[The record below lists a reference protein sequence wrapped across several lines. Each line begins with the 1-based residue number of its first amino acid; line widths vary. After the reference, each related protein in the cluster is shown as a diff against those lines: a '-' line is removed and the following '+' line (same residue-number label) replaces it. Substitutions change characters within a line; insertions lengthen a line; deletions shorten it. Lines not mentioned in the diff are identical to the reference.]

1 MTKPDEPAVSLPCN
15 HNSKYGTITLKD
27 EGVCIRLRSNNPFS
41 DDSKSELI
49 KYQDILSV
57 RYDKGF
63 TLSRWPK
70 LYIETATLS
79 MKIEINVA
87 DRDLL
92 KQFVDKLNYRILK
105 VKTSEIK
112 TQQAPKQ
119 TLAEKLK
126 EAKELLDIGALSQ
139 EEFDEIK
146 QRYLKE
152 F

>member
-1 MTKPDEPAVSLPCN
+1 MTKPEEQAISLPCN
-15 HNSKYGTITLKD
+15 HNSKYGTVTLKD

-41 DDSKSELI
+41 NDSSELI
-49 KYQDILSV
+49 KYLDILSV

-70 LYIETATLS
+70 LYIETATIS
-79 MKIEINVA
+79 MKIGINVA

-92 KQFVDKLNYRILK
+92 KQFVDKLNSRILDE
-105 VKTSEIK
+105 TSEVK
-112 TQQAPKQ
+112 TQQTPKQ

-146 QRYLKE
+146 QRYLKD

>member
-1 MTKPDEPAVSLPCN
+1 MTKPGEQAISLPCN
-15 HNSKYGTITLKD
+15 HNSKYGTVTLKD
-27 EGVCIRLRSNNPFS
+27 EGVCIRLRSNNPFAN
-41 DDSKSELI
+41 DSKSELI

-70 LYIETATLS
+70 LYIETTTLS
-79 MKIEINVA
+79 IKIGINVA

-92 KQFVDKLNYRILK
+92 KQFVDKLNSRILD
-105 VKTSEIK
+105 KTSKIK
-112 TQQAPKQ
+112 TQETPKQ

-126 EAKELLDIGALSQ
+126 EAKELLDSGALSQ

>member
-1 MTKPDEPAVSLPCN
+1 MTKPEEQAISLPCN
-15 HNSKYGTITLKD
+15 HNSKYGTVTLKD
-27 EGVCIRLRSNNPFS
+27 EGVCIILRSNNPFA

-70 LYIETATLS
+70 LYIETTTFS
-79 MKIEINVA
+79 KKIGINVT

-92 KQFVDKLNYRILK
+92 KQFVDKLNSRILE
-105 VKTSEIK
+105 VKTSEVK
-112 TQQAPKQ
+112 TQEIPEQ

-126 EAKELLDIGALSQ
+126 EAKD
-139 EEFDEIK
+139 
-146 QRYLKE
+146 LKD

>member
-1 MTKPDEPAVSLPCN
+1 MTKIEETASLPCN
-15 HNSKYGTITLKD
+15 DNSNYGTVTLKE
-27 EGVCIRLRSNNPFS
+27 EGVCISLRSNNPFS
-41 DDSKSELI
+41 KAVKDELI
-49 KYQDILSV
+49 KYDDILSV

-63 TLSRWPK
+63 ILSRWPK
-70 LYIETATLS
+70 LYIETGTIS
-79 MKIEINVA
+79 KKVSINVA
-87 DRDLL
+87 DIDEL
-92 KQFVDKLNYRILK
+92 KRFVDKLNSHIVEVRARENTPNK
-105 VKTSEIK
+105 
-112 TQQAPKQ
+112 

>member
-1 MTKPDEPAVSLPCN
+1 MPKPEEPAVSLPCN
-15 HNSKYGTITLKD
+15 HNSKYGTVTLKD

-41 DDSKSELI
+41 NDSKGELI
-49 KYQDILSV
+49 KYPDILSV
-57 RYDKGF
+57 HYDKGF

-70 LYIETATLS
+70 LYIKTATLS
-79 MKIEINVA
+79 MKIGINVA

-92 KQFVDKLNYRILK
+92 GQFVDKLNSRILDETSE
-105 VKTSEIK
+105 VKTQE
-112 TQQAPKQ
+112 TPKK

>member
-1 MTKPDEPAVSLPCN
+1 MTETKEQNTSLPCN
-15 HNSKYGTITLKD
+15 DNSKYGTVILKD
-27 EGVCIRLRSNNPFS
+27 EGVCIKLRSNNPFS
-41 DDSKSELI
+41 NGSDTELI
-49 KYQDILSV
+49 KYTDILSV

-70 LYIETATLS
+70 LYIETSTFS
-79 MKIEINVA
+79 KKISINVA
-87 DRDLL
+87 ERDLL
-92 KQFVDKLNYRILK
+92 KQFVDELNSHIL
-105 VKTSEIK
+105 EIK
-112 TQQAPKQ
+112 TQEKPPEQS
-119 TLAEKLK
+119 LGEKLK

>member
-1 MTKPDEPAVSLPCN
+1 MTELKEQTTSLPCN
-15 HNSKYGTITLKD
+15 DNSKYGTVILKD
-27 EGVCIRLRSNNPFS
+27 EGVCIKLRSNNPFS
-41 DDSKSELI
+41 NDSDTELI
-49 KYQDILSV
+49 KYTDILSV

-70 LYIETATLS
+70 LYIETATFS
-79 MKIEINVA
+79 KKIGINVA
-87 DRDLL
+87 ERDLL
-92 KQFVDKLNYRILK
+92 KKFVDELNSHIR
-105 VKTSEIK
+105 EIK
-112 TQQAPKQ
+112 TQEKPSEQS
-119 TLAEKLK
+119 LGEKLK

>member
-1 MTKPDEPAVSLPCN
+1 MPCN
-15 HNSKYGTITLKD
+15 DNSKYGTVILKD
-27 EGVCIRLRSNNPFS
+27 KGVCIKLRSNNPFS
-41 DDSKSELI
+41 NDSNSELI
-49 KYQDILSV
+49 KYTDILSV

-70 LYIETATLS
+70 LYIETSTIS
-79 MKIEINVA
+79 KKISINVA
-87 DRDLL
+87 ERDLL
-92 KQFVDKLNYRILK
+92 KQFVDELNSHIQ
-105 VKTSEIK
+105 EIK
-112 TQQAPKQ
+112 TQEKPPEQS
-119 TLAEKLK
+119 LGEKLK

>member
-1 MTKPDEPAVSLPCN
+1 MTKPDEPSVSLPCN
-15 HNSKYGTITLKD
+15 HNSKYGTVTLKD

-41 DDSKSELI
+41 DDSTELI

-70 LYIETATLS
+70 LYIQTATLS
-79 MKIEINVA
+79 KKIGINVT

-92 KQFVDKLNYRILK
+92 KQFVDKLNSRILD
-105 VKTSEIK
+105 KTEVK
-112 TQQAPKQ
+112 TQQTPEQ

-146 QRYLKE
+146 KRYLKE

>member
-1 MTKPDEPAVSLPCN
+1 MTKPEEQTTSLPCN
-15 HNSKYGTITLKD
+15 DNSKYGTVILKD
-27 EGVCIRLRSNNPFS
+27 EGVCISLRSNNPFS
-41 DDSKSELI
+41 NDVESELI
-49 KYQDILSV
+49 RYPDILSV

-79 MKIEINVA
+79 KKIGINVA
-87 DRDLL
+87 DRELL
-92 KQFVDKLNYRILK
+92 KQFVDMLNSHISD
-105 VKTSEIK
+105 VKTAEK
-112 TQQAPKQ
+112 TPKQ

>member
-1 MTKPDEPAVSLPCN
+1 MTEPKEQTTSLPCN
-15 HNSKYGTITLKD
+15 DNSKYGTVILKD
-27 EGVCIRLRSNNPFS
+27 KGVCIKLRSNNPFS
-41 DDSKSELI
+41 NDSNSELI
-49 KYQDILSV
+49 KYTDILSV

-70 LYIETATLS
+70 LYIETS
-79 MKIEINVA
+79 KISKKISINVA
-87 DRDLL
+87 ERDLL
-92 KQFVDKLNYRILK
+92 KQFVDELNSHIQ
-105 VKTSEIK
+105 EIK
-112 TQQAPKQ
+112 TQEKPPEQS
-119 TLAEKLK
+119 LGEKLK